1 MAWQTPLDSWFSP
14 QYQTPPP
21 ELLSE
26 NFQPQYQ
33 ATDYLTNPLAFKYQK
48 ELLNAKN
55 AWNTAEDD
63 IKLRQQLINQGAL
76 TDDQK
81 QGELNKIAL
90 LKQHQQ
96 DLNNA
101 ANMTRKTAGTLGIDL
116 TGFGADNT
124 AEESQQYFLN
134 NNARAMQGLLN
145 LPSVQSQQ
153 KNYYE
158 QMKKAG
164 LSDRLA
170 RKAAAQKF
178 DEFRENNVNNLRN
191 GLFNYGVNSDGV
203 INEFGVQILGRMA
216 NENPY
221 AVETLANLLPN
232 LKNAYNEENA
242 NYRQEIN
249 NQAQALMNAE
259 KLKATMETAAA
270 QRQAQMQM
278 DAAKRKFEAE
288 KFNSQHNLNIA
299 KHNLDID
306 KFNAEQEKTQT
317 EIALKIAEL
326 DNKIK
331 TNPLAVSR
339 GEAASFLNNS
349 FGEVINYI
357 NNGNTAAAGEYMEN
371 LEEYFGNPLEFKENT
386 YLSPVEM
393 EHYRQ
398 IRQLIKDYLDKK
410 NNMTLEEFNQEIE
423 YIRDP
428 RKRES
433 DINRQN
439 WEDMKNPPKQ
449 PPKDTMPPKKQ
460 TPPPPNSDKQPPP
473 PLPSYQNPVKG
484 NGVVAINPYPY
495 INWKNF

>member
-1 MAWQTPLDSWFSP
+1 MAWQTPFDTSFFSP

-21 ELLSE
+21 ELLSK

-90 LKQHQQ
+90 LRRHQQ

-101 ANMTRKTAGTLGIDL
+101 AEVTRKTAGTLGIDL

-158 QMKKAG
+158 QMKNAG

-178 DEFRENNVNNLRN
+178 DEFRENNVNNLMN
-191 GLFNYGVNSDGV
+191 GLFNYGVKSDGV

-216 NENPY
+216 NNGTTFNSYIGAITADEV
-221 AVETLANLLPN
+221 AIAGGV
-232 LKNAYNEENA
+232 YNEENA

-288 KFNSQHNLNIA
+288 KFNNQHNLNIA

-306 KFNAEQEKTQT
+306 KFNAEQEKVQN

-339 GEAASFLNNS
+339 GEAASF
-349 FGEVINYI
+349 Y
-357 NNGNTAAAGEYMEN
+357 
-371 LEEYFGNPLEFKENT
+371 LEMYP
-386 YLSPVEM
+386 PV
-393 EHYRQ
+393 RG
-398 IRQLIKDYLDKK
+398 K
-410 NNMTLEEFNQEIE
+410 
-423 YIRDP
+423 
-428 RKRES
+428 
-433 DINRQN
+433 
-439 WEDMKNPPKQ
+439 
-449 PPKDTMPPKKQ
+449 PKDRGA
-460 TPPPPNSDKQPPP
+460 S
-473 PLPSYQNPVKG
+473 
-484 NGVVAINPYPY
+484 
-495 INWKNF
+495 